1 MKRLAISLLALGACS
16 TTPPPPPLGDV
27 DLTNAGLMLAIE
39 ICHRNIIDSVPI
51 AQAVGEAARGRK
63 HEPSTI
69 YSVVTGI
76 SPPSW
81 KLDGD
86 VLVGANDR
94 GGCEIYIASGNG
106 PEARKLAVST
116 HLGMSSRRWAS
127 MQIIAAPPG
136 EVRDAVCTVDRMP
149 KGKSVG
155 VVITSRLDS
164 NVTDRRT
171 FAATVLQ
178 ADAASCRSRQI
189 P

>member
-127 MQIIAAPPG
+127 MQIIAAPWREDLCFRVARAIEPYCLKPLPICTNAWLRRNL
-136 EVRDAVCTVDRMP
+136 VALPCPFHTVCPV
-149 KGKSVG
+149 
-155 VVITSRLDS
+155 
-164 NVTDRRT
+164 
-171 FAATVLQ
+171 
-178 ADAASCRSRQI
+178 
-189 P
+189 

>member
-1 MKRLAISLLALGACS
+1 MKRLAVSLLALGACS
-16 TTPPPPPLGDV
+16 TTPPPSLGDV
-27 DLTNAGLMLAIE
+27 DLTNAGLMLGIE
-39 ICHRNIIDSVPI
+39 VCHRNIVDGVQI
-51 AQAVGEAARGRK
+51 AQAVSEAARGRK
-63 HEPSTI
+63 HERSTI

-116 HLGMSSRRWAS
+116 FLGMSSRKWAR

-149 KGKSVG
+149 EGKSVS
-155 VVITSRLDS
+155 VVMTSRLDS
-164 NVTDRRT
+164 NATDRRT

>member
-16 TTPPPPPLGDV
+16 TTPPPPPLSDI

-39 ICHRNIIDSVPI
+39 ICHRNMIDGVPI
-51 AQAVGEAARGRK
+51 AQAVSEAARGRK
-63 HEPSTI
+63 HERSTV

-76 SPPSW
+76 TPPSW

-116 HLGMSSRRWAS
+116 HLGMSSRRWAR

-136 EVRDAVCTVDRMP
+136 RVRDAVCTVDRMP
-149 KGKSVG
+149 AGKSVS
-155 VVITSRLDS
+155 VVMTSHLDS
-164 NVTDRRT
+164 NVTGRGA

-178 ADAASCRSRQI
+178 ADAASCTSRQI